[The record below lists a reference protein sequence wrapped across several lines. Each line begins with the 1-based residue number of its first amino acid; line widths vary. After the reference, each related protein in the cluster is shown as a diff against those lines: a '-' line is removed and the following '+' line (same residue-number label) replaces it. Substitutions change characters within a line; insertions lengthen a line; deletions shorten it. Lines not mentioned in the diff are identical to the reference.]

1 MSELTAHYITSYSLR
16 NAVLILHRAADYE
29 WTLQKVISEISE
41 KLDVAGITITENW
54 NEVLVE

>member
-29 WTLQKVISEISE
+29 GTLQKVISEISE
-41 KLDVAGITITENW
+41 ILDVAGITENW
-54 NEVLVE
+54 NWILLE